1 MPGLRSIGWDAPL
14 FGCSQVSCN
23 ITDLNRLSLKEVYD
37 RVDALAADFG
47 LRAAGSELIGMAPL
61 KAFRGFGS
69 AQEGADYLGLSSVVS
84 FDVSSRIIEE
94 RFH

>member
-14 FGCSQVSCN
+14 FDCSQVSCN

-47 LRAAGSELIGMAPL
+47 MRAAGSELIGMAPL
-61 KAFRGFGS
+61 KAFRGFRS
-69 AQEGADYLGLSSVVS
+69 AQEGADYLGLSSVVP
-84 FDVSSRIIEE
+84 FDASSRVIEE
-94 RFH
+94 RFN